1 MIKEVGSCAE
11 DGGFAGNETVNLKGN
26 GMNKRTKNRL
36 KKIQAVVF
44 DVDGV
49 LTDGGIIIGSDGTE
63 YKKFNV
69 KDGSGISMLR
79 HSGIKTGIISGRY
92 SKTIEIRAKELKIDA
107 VYQDVILKAG
117 AYQKLKKRFGLNDE
131 EICFMGDDV
140 IDLQVFGLCGFSFAP
155 SDAVSAVKK
164 RADYVCAMPGG
175 CGCVREACEMV
186 LEAKGILKEASERYL
201 KHEKGIKKV

>member
-1 MIKEVGSCAE
+1 MKKSFLKRLSKIK
-11 DGGFAGNETVNLKGN
+11 
-26 GMNKRTKNRL
+26 
-36 KKIQAVVF
+36 AVVF

-79 HSGIKTGIISGRY
+79 HSGIKTAIISGRY
-92 SKTIEIRAKELKIDA
+92 SRVITLRAKELKFDA

-117 AYQKLKKRFGLNDE
+117 AYQKLKRKLGLNDE
-131 EICFMGDDV
+131 EICYVGDDI
-140 IDLQVFGLCGFSFAP
+140 IDLQVFNLCGFSFAP
-155 SDAVSAVKK
+155 ADAVPAV
-164 RADYVCAMPGG
+164 RLGADYVCSKNGG
-175 CGCVREACEMV
+175 QGCVREVCELV
-186 LEAKGILKEASERYL
+186 LEGRGILKEASERYL

>member
-1 MIKEVGSCAE
+1 MKLCGNDAARAGGYADRKKGKMKKGIK
-11 DGGFAGNETVNLKGN
+11 DRL
-26 GMNKRTKNRL
+26 NKIK
-36 KKIQAVVF
+36 AVVF

-92 SKTIEIRAKELKIDA
+92 SKTIERRAQELKIDA

-117 AYQKLKKRFGLNDE
+117 AYRKFKKKFGLKDE
-131 EICFMGDDV
+131 EICFVGDDV
-140 IDLQVFGLCGFSFAP
+140 IDLQVFNLCGFSFAP
-155 SDAVSAVKK
+155 YDAVEVVKK
-164 RADYVCAMPGG
+164 KADYVCRLPGG
-175 CGCVREACEMV
+175 GGCVREVCEMV
-186 LEAKGILKEASERYL
+186 LEARGILKEALERYL
-201 KHEKGIKKV
+201 KHEKGIKKN